1 MLAQI
6 LQPFVISTLNY
17 IPGVDRLIIIL
28 KIINVYTTDVELLS
42 QNLLSVLERKVYVTV
57 VVHSQNVKHQNFGL
71 FLNNF
76 SDFWGRHLAALMLP
90 VDSLELK
97 ELAFVI
103 DVHYLAVEDEFVDV
117 LPFEHRE
124 LLDAAFLKVE
134 L

>member
-1 MLAQI
+1 
-6 LQPFVISTLNY
+6 
-17 IPGVDRLIIIL
+17 
-28 KIINVYTTDVELLS
+28 
-42 QNLLSVLERKVYVTV
+42 
-57 VVHSQNVKHQNFGL
+57 
-71 FLNNF
+71 
-76 SDFWGRHLAALMLP
+76 MLP

>member
-1 MLAQI
+1 M
-6 LQPFVISTLNY
+6 
-17 IPGVDRLIIIL
+17 
-28 KIINVYTTDVELLS
+28 
-42 QNLLSVLERKVYVTV
+42 TV
-57 VVHSQNVKHQNFGL
+57 VVHSKNVKHQDFGL

-76 SDFWGRHLAALMLP
+76 SDIRGRHLAALMLP

-103 DVHYLAVEDEFVDV
+103 NVHYLAVEDEFVDV